1 MLTMTYNVMP
11 TFTDN
16 IVVGPDRINVEA
28 IQNHFGLCGVGQ
40 VVQVQEKWVH
50 IGEVISVRSK

>member
-1 MLTMTYNVMP
+1 MTYNVMP